1 MTSRPSLGALPADLV
16 RPVPVDSTGR
26 LGPTKRQ
33 AGGPHWRQTSRG
45 LFVPAE
51 VNATAPQQRIVEAAA
66 VLPEVGGVTGWAALH
81 WWGAAWLDGTDR
93 DSRSTQLVDLATC
106 YQDIRSQPGF
116 RVRQE
121 RLGPGELMVHRG
133 IRLTTP
139 VRSLFYALRYADSL
153 TSAVVIAD
161 MAAYA
166 DLVSLTE
173 ATAYALAHPGWT
185 GVPQAREALGLA
197 EENSWSPREST
208 FRMLWQLAAGLPVP
222 LCNPPVFDLAGHLI
236 GAPDLLDVETGL
248 AGEYAGA
255 LHLEGHR
262 LSRDLRR
269 DEHFRDHGLEP
280 VTFLAGDLQDPAAVV
295 RRLHRARARA
305 LAADRPRRWTLELP
319 ARWQPTHTVD
329 LRRALDDDD
338 RERLLAHRRRVA

>member
-1 MTSRPSLGALPADLV
+1 M
-16 RPVPVDSTGR
+16 RPVPVDPTGAA
-26 LGPTKRQ
+26 GPTKRQ
-33 AGGPHWRQTSRG
+33 AAGAHWRQTSRG
-45 LFVPAE
+45 LFVPAQ
-51 VNATAPQQRIVEAAA
+51 VVSSTRQRIVEAAG

-81 WWGAAWLDGTDR
+81 WWGATWLDGTDHGG
-93 DSRSTQLVDLATC
+93 RSTQLVDLATC

-116 RVRQE
+116 EVCQE
-121 RLGPGELMVHRG
+121 RLGPDELRVHRG

-139 VRSLFYALRYADSL
+139 IRSLFFALRYAESL

-166 DLVSLTE
+166 DVVSLAE

-197 EENSWSPREST
+197 EENSWSPRESA
-208 FRMLWQLAAGLPVP
+208 FRMLWERAAGLPVP
-222 LCNPPVFDLAGHLI
+222 RCNPPVFDLRGNLI

-269 DEHFRDHGLEP
+269 DELFRDHGLEP
-280 VTFLAGDLQDPAAVV
+280 VTFLAGDLKDPAAVV
-295 RRLHRARARA
+295 RRLHRARDRA
-305 LAADRPRRWTLELP
+305 IAAGRPRLWTLELP
-319 ARWQPTHTVD
+319 ARWRPTHTVD
-329 LRRALDDDD
+329 LRRALDDED
-338 RERLLAHRRRVA
+338 RERLLAHRRQVA